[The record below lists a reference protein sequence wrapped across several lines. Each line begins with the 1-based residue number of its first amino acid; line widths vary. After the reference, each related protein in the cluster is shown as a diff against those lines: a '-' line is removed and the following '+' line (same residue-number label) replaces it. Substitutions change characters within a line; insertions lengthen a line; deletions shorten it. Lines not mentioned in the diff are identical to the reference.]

1 MNMNVSYFPIICHHG
16 LSCKPFFVSNS
27 EKMRFIVGVHF
38 SFELVFHVRSSSLWK
53 CDWFNIESKVD
64 VVQILRFHKKT
75 LKRQSCKILNLSCV
89 LEVNVPVK
97 HKWQRARSP
106 SEISGS
112 LKTGETVAE
121 VCMNRLSFLVMF
133 TPNQR
138 EQFFNFVILCGNK
151 QKRRRCRDVKP
162 DGSRSGRR
170 LCIVN
175 CVVFVLV
182 ITCFSSR
189 RDALILSN
197 KSAVWFFSKLTF
209 FDEVSCLVN
218 PPHQTLGSG
227 SLVIVPIARYLKFM
241 LVFTELFP

>member
-1 MNMNVSYFPIICHHG
+1 MFG
-16 LSCKPFFVSNS
+16 LVRYESVTGSTSKAKWMLCKFCGFTRKHWKGKVLKSL
-27 EKMRFIVGVHF
+27 IY
-38 SFELVFHVRSSSLWK
+38 LVCLKSSLSWHRSPSGEI
-53 CDWFNIESKVD
+53 F
-64 VVQILRFHKKT
+64 
-75 LKRQSCKILNLSCV
+75 
-89 LEVNVPVK
+89 NVPVK

-138 EQFFNFVILCGNK
+138 EQFFNFVVLCGNK

-197 KSAVWFFSKLTF
+197 KSAVGFFTELTF